1 MFYNIITRMLHI
13 YFVFV
18 QIIFAPCRELS
29 FFSLILDAKAAQVVH
44 RTVVDIQ
51 VYLMVDARKFAAIS
65 VLPELP
71 FALIAKVFT

>member
-1 MFYNIITRMLHI
+1 MLHI
-13 YFVFV
+13 YFICV
-18 QIIFAPCRELS
+18 QIIFACAGQLP

-71 FALIAKVFT
+71 FALIA

>member
-1 MFYNIITRMLHI
+1 MLHI

-18 QIIFAPCRELS
+18 QIIFAYRELS

-71 FALIAKVFT
+71 FALIA

>member
-1 MFYNIITRMLHI
+1 MLHI
-13 YFVFV
+13 YFVLV
-18 QIIFAPCRELS
+18 QIIFACRELS

-71 FALIAKVFT
+71 FALIA